1 MKSILL
7 FPLKIIQSALL
18 LLWLI
23 TMGTLAVL
31 MSFVF
36 RSQRGGL
43 WVVRNLYCRGF
54 HIILGYTPTSSGLE
68 QIDTSKTYVF
78 ASNHESHLDTQSI
91 FISYPKYLFFI
102 AKKELKHVPVVGWVI
117 SAMGMIFIDRK
128 NSERAK
134 QSLAQAAEMIRQ
146 GKNVISFPE
155 GTRSKDGEIKQ
166 FKKGLFALAIAAG
179 VDVVPVAV
187 SGTREVMPAGSFKL
201 RPGPIHVSFGA
212 PIDHTQFIGNPIAY
226 SEAVQNEVLKMKAH
240 WTAKLPTLK
249 P

>member
-7 FPLKIIQSALL
+7 FPLRIIQSVLL
-18 LLWLI
+18 FIWLVL
-23 TMGTLAVL
+23 MGTLAVL
-31 MSFVF
+31 MAVVL

-43 WVVRNLYCRGF
+43 WIVRNMYCRGF
-54 HIILGYTPTSSGLE
+54 AIILGYTPTSTGLE

-102 AKKELKHVPVVGWVI
+102 AKKELKMVPVVGWVI

-134 QSLAQAAEMIRQ
+134 ESLAEAAQLIRQ

-155 GTRSKDGEIKQ
+155 GTRSKDGEIHQ
-166 FKKGLFALAIAAG
+166 FKKGLFAIALEAG
-179 VDVVPVAV
+179 VDVIPVAV
-187 SGTREVMPAGSFKL
+187 SGAREVMPAGSFKL

-212 PIDHTQFIGNPIAY
+212 PIDHTQFNGDAIAFANAAR
-226 SEAVQNEVLKMKAH
+226 EEVIRMKSH
-240 WTAKLPTLK
+240 WTKRLK
-249 P
+249 DLRP